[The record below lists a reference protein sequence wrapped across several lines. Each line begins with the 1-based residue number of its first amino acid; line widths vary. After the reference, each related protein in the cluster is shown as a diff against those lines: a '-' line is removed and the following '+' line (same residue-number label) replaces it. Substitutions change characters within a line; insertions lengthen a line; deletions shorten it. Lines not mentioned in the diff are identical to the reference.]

1 MTTFNLSA
9 SRVVSTGSL
18 SIVMVS
24 VSAGNVVAP
33 YPDAEMNDDHSFNLL
48 THLATFQEPRLDACT
63 IHDP

>member
-1 MTTFNLSA
+1 
-9 SRVVSTGSL
+9 
-18 SIVMVS
+18 MVS